1 MSKTI
6 RLNKVLRE
14 LNISLDRATEFL
26 ASKGENIE
34 ARPTTKLNKK
44 QYNLL
49 VNQFISSNNK
59 RLNILY
65 NSEQIQKSLQEL
77 ARVIDKSNIQ
87 NLNQV
92 LETNLESTIS
102 KRQSVLN
109 LTKAFK
115 DDKLVLVLGAGI
127 SLDFGIPTWHSLLQK
142 LMIHTLEKDNEKS
155 NLYSILFNK
164 IFTPNPLIA
173 GRYLQNYFENNN
185 SSFENIVRDVI
196 YEKAKKETN
205 SPLLEEIVKLC
216 VAPGKS
222 PNLDSIITYNF
233 DDILEYKLEK
243 IEMDIPFKSIYGNG
257 MDVRNNE
264 LPIYHVHGFLPQN
277 KKLDKQNAITFGENN
292 YHQQYSDIYSWNNI
306 VQINKFRENTCLF
319 IGSSLTDPN
328 IRRLLDIA
336 LKQKGDNRKHHY
348 IFKKKINKLY
358 LTSKI
363 EFDDFSKKEEVED
376 ILDVVIKMYES
387 FEENDSSSFG
397 VKTVWVNEWNEI
409 PEILKLIR
417 ENAT

>member
-1 MSKTI
+1 MKKTI

-14 LNISLDRATEFL
+14 LNISLDRAIEYL
-26 ASKGENIE
+26 SSKGENIE
-34 ARPTTKLNKK
+34 ARPTTKLTEN

-49 VNQFISSNNK
+49 VKRFESLNK
-59 RLNILY
+59 KRINFEF
-65 NSEQIQKSLQEL
+65 NSEQFQKSVQEL
-77 ARVIDKSNIQ
+77 ARVTRNFSSQDFSKA
-87 NLNQV
+87 
-92 LETNLESTIS
+92 LETNLKSTIS
-102 KRQSVLN
+102 KRQSISN

-115 DDKLVLVLGAGI
+115 DEKLVLVLGAGI
-127 SLDFGIPTWHSLLQK
+127 SLEFGIPTWDSLLQK
-142 LMIHTLEKDNEKS
+142 LMVHTIEKDNEISTLLS
-155 NLYSILFNK
+155 NLFNK

-173 GRYLQNYFENNN
+173 GRYLQDYFENNN
-185 SSFENIVRDVI
+185 SSFENMVRDVL
-196 YEKAKKETN
+196 YKKVEKDTK
-205 SPLLEEIVKLC
+205 SSLLEEIVRLC

-243 IEMDIPFKSIYGNG
+243 TEMDIPFKSIYGIG
-257 MDVRNNE
+257 MDVRNDE

-277 KKLDKQNAITFGENN
+277 KKLDKLNAITFGESN

-306 VQINKFRENTCLF
+306 VQINKFRENTCVF

-336 LKQKGDNRKHHY
+336 LKQKGNNRKHHY
-348 IFKKKINKLY
+348 IFKKRINKLS
-358 LTSKI
+358 LINEI
-363 EFDDFSKKEEVED
+363 ESDDSSNKEET
-376 ILDVVIKMYES
+376 LDLLLKIYER

-397 VKTVWVNEWNEI
+397 VKTIWVDEWSEI
-409 PEILKLIR
+409 PEMLKSIR